1 MRFDAKYLPYMLQ
14 GLQRYP
20 HNFQTND
27 WIYDQ
32 RHWAQ
37 SLERR
42 WKGPFLVLLTT
53 PTALK
58 VDGIVAWVHTSHVKP
73 AEALFPRGHCW
84 TVQKRDN
91 LLKLKSLIMTVWWYL

>member
-14 GLQRYP
+14 ELQRYP

-42 WKGPFLVLLTT
+42 WKGPFLVLLTA
-53 PTALK
+53 PIVLK
-58 VDGIVAWVHTSHVKP
+58 VDSTA
-73 AEALFPRGHCW
+73 A
-84 TVQKRDN
+84 
-91 LLKLKSLIMTVWWYL
+91 